1 VVKASSVPGFD
12 PDSLRPV
19 PYCWLPGV
27 RVTHGRT
34 TEAGAEYFLKSSSGR
49 LLKLGEHERFL
60 WDQFD
65 ATRSFAEIEGEFS
78 GRFGMALAVSDFA
91 DFLDEL
97 IDARAVVRIPEGG
110 RRVTLDLGAD
120 AAPESAATAAASDDG
135 SAKAAAGGVTMAA
148 AGKAGFA
155 ENLPQVFGHSGGA
168 FAALVR
174 MFRPVRSDR

>member
-1 VVKASSVPGFD
+1 MVIASSVPGFD

-27 RVTHGRT
+27 RMTHGKT
-34 TEAGAEYFLKSSSGR
+34 TEAGTEYFLKASSGR

-60 WDQFD
+60 WDQLD

-78 GRFGMALAVSDFA
+78 GRFGMTLAVSDFA
-91 DFLDEL
+91 EFLDDL

-110 RRVTLDLGAD
+110 RRITLDLGQD
-120 AAPESAATAAASDDG
+120 AQPESAATAATSDDRL
-135 SAKAAAGGVTMAA
+135 AKAAAGGLTVSAG
-148 AGKAGFA
+148 GKAGFA
-155 ENLPQVFGHSGGA
+155 EPLPRTFGHSGGA
-168 FAALVR
+168 FAALAR